1 MGRLQTAEHQRNIGD
16 ALRGRPLSPSHRKA
30 IGDANRGLKRTAEMN
45 KANRQ
50 RGLNQKPATYEAR
63 AKMSSVRKGRRCNA
77 ADFWDNVTPDERR
90 ALTEPARKAFVKKY
104 EDPVFQDEQTRKIL
118 RAVNQRPNKLE
129 AVFGELLDD
138 LFPSQYE
145 YVGGGQ
151 LVLCGKC
158 PDFANVNGQKKLI
171 EVFGDYW
178 HRDQDPA
185 WRIALFARLG
195 FQTLVVWESELT
207 NEPEMVVARLQ
218 EFHDS

>member
-1 MGRLQTAEHQRNIGD
+1 MGRPLTEAHKRNISK
-16 ALRGRPLSPSHRKA
+16 ALRGRPLSPEHRKK
-30 IGDANRGLKRTAEMN
+30 IGMANCGKKRTPEMN

-50 RGLNQKPATYEAR
+50 LRLGSRHTAESK
-63 AKMSSVRKGRRCNA
+63 AKMSASRKGERCGA
-77 ADFWDNVTPDERR
+77 ADFWDGLSLSERR
-90 ALTEPARKAFVKKY
+90 TLTKPARKALARKY
-104 EDPVFQDEQTRKIL
+104 EDSVFFDEQTRKIL

-129 AVFGELLDD
+129 AAFGKLLDD
-138 LFPSQYE
+138 LFPGEYQ

-151 LVLCGKC
+151 LILCGKC

-178 HRDQDPA
+178 HRGQDPA

-195 FQTLVVWESELT
+195 FQTLVVWESELA

-218 EFHDS
+218 EFHEQ